1 MKPDKVLS
9 MLGLAA
15 KAGAIAS
22 GEFSTEKSVKEGK
35 AFLVI
40 VAKDASDNTKKHFR
54 DMTTFYEVPMYEYSN
69 KEMLGHAIGKEL
81 RASLAVNSEN
91 FATNIEGKIEAQQ
104 AVKTVCGTT
113 E

>member
-40 VAKDASDNTKKHFR
+40 VAEDASDNTKKNFR
-54 DMTTFYEVPMYEYSN
+54 DMTAFYKVPMCEYSQ
-69 KEMLGHAIGKEL
+69 KELLGHAIGKEY
-81 RASLAVNSEN
+81 RASLAVNNEN
-91 FATNIEGKIEAQQ
+91 FATNIEGRIKSIQ
-104 AVKTVCGTT
+104 TT

>member
-15 KAGAIAS
+15 KAGAVAS

-69 KEMLGHAIGKEL
+69 KEMLGHAIGKEF
-81 RASLAVNSEN
+81 RASLAVNNEN
-91 FATNIEGKIEAQQ
+91 FAMNIEGKIKLIQP
-104 AVKTVCGTT
+104 TT